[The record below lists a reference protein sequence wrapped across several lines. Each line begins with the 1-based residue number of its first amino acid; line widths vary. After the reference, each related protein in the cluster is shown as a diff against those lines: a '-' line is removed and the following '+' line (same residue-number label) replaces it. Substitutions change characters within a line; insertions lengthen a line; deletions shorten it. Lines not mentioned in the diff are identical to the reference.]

1 MHFTNAFV
9 FSVFFSVFISV
20 FFSVCSVFFSVCCF
34 EDQNIIQLKKQ
45 LKRLQ
50 GKLGLTNHNNKGG
63 VNLPAVA
70 YSGDSN
76 ERLREVESTVTVLM
90 EENKK
95 LKQEK
100 AFLSRTRDKER
111 LRAEKALIKQQVR
124 VSLVSCIV
132 VVGIVVCLK

>member
-9 FSVFFSVFISV
+9 SPVFFS
-20 FFSVCSVFFSVCCF
+20 FFFSVFFSVCCF
-34 EDQNIIQLKKQ
+34 KDQNIIQLKKQ

-132 VVGIVVCLK
+132 VVGWGGYCCVFV